1 MLSVVLH
8 KPFFESE
15 VLQMKLS
22 QEVIHGYY
30 IGSILFLPEREG
42 VKSLGGFLQD

>member
-8 KPFFESE
+8 KPFLKSE
-15 VLQMKLS
+15 VIQMKLS

-30 IGSILFLPEREG
+30 IGSILFLLERKG
-42 VKSLGGFLQD
+42 VKL

>member
-1 MLSVVLH
+1 MLSVVLD

-42 VKSLGGFLQD
+42 VKS

>member
-1 MLSVVLH
+1 MLSVELH
-8 KPFFESE
+8 KPFFFESE

-30 IGSILFLPEREG
+30 IGSSLFVLEREG
-42 VKSLGGFLQD
+42 VKS